1 MVSGNLPTQL
11 GLIAACHSPGTRAF
25 SLAHRPQ
32 ETGRGSRAHR
42 VTQTCVISLWALAD
56 AVPTLALCL
65 RALDCSSVRQERK
78 QYTRLRA
85 AGCLESHAERLE
97 ALFRVCGR
105 W

>member
-1 MVSGNLPTQL
+1 M
-11 GLIAACHSPGTRAF
+11 
-25 SLAHRPQ
+25 
-32 ETGRGSRAHR
+32 
-42 VTQTCVISLWALAD
+42 TQTCVISLWALAD
-56 AVPTLALCL
+56 AVPSLALRL